1 LRFLSFSLAIQSGHK
16 FYGNNVYTSFKVI
29 LIGRWSLNP
38 FGLKSLL
45 FGRENRIAFYNIND
59 IATMVVV
66 EKSQITDV

>member
-1 LRFLSFSLAIQSGHK
+1 M
-16 FYGNNVYTSFKVI
+16 VTD
-29 LIGRWSLNP
+29 P